1 MGVSELMH
9 DDGPTVTGH
18 GTAVAIHG
26 TFASEATVLSLSLAQ
41 SEVVRV
47 RITRKPTER
56 EVDGVNLDRLA
67 PGAVRN
73 VSTSIASW
81 LIAEGYA
88 EPEMRNRSRD
98 DDLRPSNLFDE
109 KIRF

>member
-1 MGVSELMH
+1 M
-9 DDGPTVTGH
+9 
-18 GTAVAIHG
+18 
-26 TFASEATVLSLSLAQ
+26 
-41 SEVVRV
+41 
-47 RITRKPTER
+47 
-56 EVDGVNLDRLA
+56 DGVDLDRLA

-98 DDLRPSNLFDE
+98 DDVPPTDQSDE
-109 KIRF
+109 KDTF